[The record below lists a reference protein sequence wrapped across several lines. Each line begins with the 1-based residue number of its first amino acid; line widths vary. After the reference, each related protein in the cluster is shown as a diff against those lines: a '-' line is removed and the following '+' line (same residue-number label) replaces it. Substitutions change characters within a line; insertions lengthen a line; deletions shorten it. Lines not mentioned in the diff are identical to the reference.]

1 MVKYDEIIKELIEK
15 NKGIITSAEVTE
27 SGIPRYYL
35 TSMVENGDIVKV
47 ENGIYTLPNTMDDEL
62 YFLQYKLTKGVF
74 SHETALYLHNMTD
87 RTPLSYT
94 MTFPSGYNTKHLKG
108 RDIKIKL
115 TNKETFDLG
124 TITMNSFNGNPI
136 RVYDIERTLCDILIT
151 RNKTDIQVINQAM
164 KMYAQSNRKNISKLL
179 EYAEIL
185 HVKSKVSKYMEILLW
200 IMIIQWSLKLI

>member
-15 NKGIITSAEVTE
+15 NKGIITSTEVTE

-47 ENGIYTLPNTMDDEL
+47 ESGIYTSPNTMDDEL

-74 SHETALYLHNMTD
+74 SNETALYLHNMTD
-87 RTPLSYT
+87 RTPMSYT
-94 MTFPSGYNTKHLKG
+94 MTFPSGYNTKHLKD
-108 RDIKIKL
+108 RDINIKL
-115 TNKETFDLG
+115 SNKETFDLG
-124 TITMNSFNGNPI
+124 IITMNSFNGNPI

-151 RNKTDIQVINQAM
+151 RNKTDIQVVNQAM

-179 EYAEIL
+179 EYAEKL
-185 HVKSKVSKYMEILLW
+185 HVKSKVSKYMEVLL
-200 IMIIQWSLKLI
+200 

>member
-62 YFLQYKLTKGVF
+62 YFLQYKLTKGVY

-185 HVKSKVSKYMEILLW
+185 HVKSKVSKYMEILL
-200 IMIIQWSLKLI
+200 

>member
-1 MVKYDEIIKELIEK
+1 MYNYKRKCIGDTMVKYDEIIKELIEK
-15 NKGIITSAEVTE
+15 NKGIITSTEVTE

-74 SHETALYLHNMTD
+74 SNETALYLHNITD
-87 RTPLSYT
+87 RTPMSYT
-94 MTFPSGYNTKHLKG
+94 MTFPSGYNTKHLKD
-108 RDIKIKL
+108 RDINIKL
-115 TNKETFDLG
+115 SNKETFDLG
-124 TITMNSFNGNPI
+124 IITMNSFNGNPI

-151 RNKTDIQVINQAM
+151 RNKTDIQLVNQAM

-179 EYAEIL
+179 EYAEKL
-185 HVKSKVSKYMEILLW
+185 HVKSKVSKYMEVLL
-200 IMIIQWSLKLI
+200 